1 MTELE
6 LRNKVVDVMRSWLGW
21 SEANGKFRTIID
33 LYNTQRPL
41 PRGYAVQ
48 YDDEWCATC
57 VTAAGIQ
64 AGLHDIILGECGC
77 GKMVELYRAAGRWEE
92 NDAYR
97 PEPGD
102 IIMYDWQDTG
112 KGDNTGGADH
122 VGIVEKVVGSAI
134 TVIEGNKG
142 EAVAR
147 RTLAVN
153 GRYIRGYCL
162 PDYASKAEEDD
173 DMDQTKFNEMFKTAL
188 AAHQRE
194 LMDNDC
200 GEWSREAREWAI
212 SVGLFAGNGT
222 TADGQPNYMWAS
234 PAFLSVCPAAR
245 AGVMSGGKRLAGG
258 KSRRRPDL
266 SQFSKWMIADIR
278 PLLWIVTVGGL
289 ALAAYCVR
297 VGYTGSLPWI
307 SAMVGLPWT
316 AHGTVCAFYLNLC
329 KSDHSEGGITYEAAK
344 AANFNVQQEPEG
356 SIDSPA
362 I

>member
-6 LRNKVVDVMRSWLGW
+6 LRNKVVEAMRDWLGW
-21 SEANGKFRTIID
+21 SEANGQYRAIID
-33 LYNTQRPL
+33 LYNAQRPL

-64 AGLHDIILGECGC
+64 AGLHDIILGECSC
-77 GKMVELYRAAGRWEE
+77 GKMIELYQAAGRWEE

-122 VGIVEKVVGSAI
+122 VGRGADGGGAAAE
-134 TVIEGNKG
+134 
-142 EAVAR
+142 
-147 RTLAVN
+147 N

-162 PDYASKAEEDD
+162 PDYASKAEEDSEVSYEQWKEY
-173 DMDQTKFNEMFKTAL
+173 MTKYQK
-188 AAHQRE
+188 E
-194 LMDNDC
+194 LQDNDC

-234 PAFLSVCPAAR
+234 PLTREQAAQLFYR
-245 AGVMSGGKRLAGG
+245 YA
-258 KSRRRPDL
+258 
-266 SQFSKWMIADIR
+266 QQH
-278 PLLWIVTVGGL
+278 GL
-289 ALAAYCVR
+289 V
-297 VGYTGSLPWI
+297 
-307 SAMVGLPWT
+307 
-316 AHGTVCAFYLNLC
+316 
-329 KSDHSEGGITYEAAK
+329 
-344 AANFNVQQEPEG
+344 
-356 SIDSPA
+356 
-362 I
+362 

>member
-6 LRNKVVDVMRSWLGW
+6 LRNKVVEAMRDWLGW
-21 SEANGKFRTIID
+21 SEANGKYRAIID

-64 AGLHDIILGECGC
+64 AGLHDIIFGECGC
-77 GKMVELYRAAGRWEE
+77 GKMIELYQAAGRWEE

-122 VGIVEKVVGSAI
+122 VGIVEKVVGNTI
-134 TVIEGNKG
+134 TIIEGNKG

-162 PDYASKAEEDD
+162 PNYASKAEEDE
-173 DMDQTKFNEMFKTAL
+173 DMDEEKFYSMFKAAL
-188 AAHQRE
+188 SKFLGE
-194 LMDNDC
+194 LRDNDS
-200 GEWSREAREWAI
+200 GDWSKEARDWCV

-222 TADGQPNYMWAS
+222 TDGGEANMMWED
-234 PAFLSVCPAAR
+234 FLTREQAAQLFYR
-245 AGVMSGGKRLAGG
+245 FAKTL
-258 KSRRRPDL
+258 
-266 SQFSKWMIADIR
+266 
-278 PLLWIVTVGGL
+278 GL
-289 ALAAYCVR
+289 V
-297 VGYTGSLPWI
+297 
-307 SAMVGLPWT
+307 
-316 AHGTVCAFYLNLC
+316 
-329 KSDHSEGGITYEAAK
+329 
-344 AANFNVQQEPEG
+344 
-356 SIDSPA
+356 
-362 I
+362 

>member
-21 SEANGKFRTIID
+21 SEANGKFRTIFD

-77 GKMVELYRAAGRWEE
+77 GKMIELYRAAGRWEE

-122 VGIVEKVVGSAI
+122 VGIVEKVVGSTI

-212 SVGLFAGNGT
+212 SVGLFVGNGT
-222 TADGQPNYMWAS
+222 TADGQPNYMWGS
-234 PAFLSVCPAAR
+234 PLTREQAAQLFYR
-245 AGVMSGGKRLAGG
+245 YAQRH
-258 KSRRRPDL
+258 
-266 SQFSKWMIADIR
+266 
-278 PLLWIVTVGGL
+278 GL
-289 ALAAYCVR
+289 A
-297 VGYTGSLPWI
+297 
-307 SAMVGLPWT
+307 
-316 AHGTVCAFYLNLC
+316 
-329 KSDHSEGGITYEAAK
+329 
-344 AANFNVQQEPEG
+344 
-356 SIDSPA
+356 
-362 I
+362 

>member
-6 LRNKVVDVMRSWLGW
+6 LRNKVASVMRGWLGY
-21 SEANGKFRTIID
+21 SEANGKFKAIID

-64 AGLHDIILGECGC
+64 AGLHDIILGECSC
-77 GKMVELYRAAGRWEE
+77 SKMIALYQAVGRWEE
-92 NDAYR
+92 DDAYR

-122 VGIVEKVVGSAI
+122 VGIVEKVVGNTI
-134 TVIEGNKG
+134 TIIEGNKG

-162 PDYASKAEEDD
+162 PDYASKAEEDE
-173 DMDQTKFNEMFKTAL
+173 DMDEEKFYSMFKAAL
-188 AAHQRE
+188 SKFRGE
-194 LMDNDC
+194 LRDNDS
-200 GEWSREAREWAI
+200 GDWSKEARDWCV

-222 TADGQPNYMWAS
+222 TDGGEANMMWED
-234 PAFLSVCPAAR
+234 FLTREQAAQLFYR
-245 AGVMSGGKRLAGG
+245 FAK
-258 KSRRRPDL
+258 
-266 SQFSKWMIADIR
+266 
-278 PLLWIVTVGGL
+278 THGL
-289 ALAAYCVR
+289 A
-297 VGYTGSLPWI
+297 
-307 SAMVGLPWT
+307 
-316 AHGTVCAFYLNLC
+316 
-329 KSDHSEGGITYEAAK
+329 
-344 AANFNVQQEPEG
+344 
-356 SIDSPA
+356 
-362 I
+362 

>member
-6 LRNKVVDVMRSWLGW
+6 LRNKVVEAMRDWLGW
-21 SEANGKFRTIID
+21 SEANGQYRAIID
-33 LYNTQRPL
+33 LYNAQRPL

-64 AGLHDIILGECGC
+64 AGLHDIILGECSC
-77 GKMVELYRAAGRWEE
+77 GKMIELYQAAGRWEE

-122 VGIVEKVVGSAI
+122 VGIVEKVVGNTI
-134 TVIEGNKG
+134 TIIEGNKG

-162 PDYASKAEEDD
+162 PDYASKAEEDSEVSYEQWKEY
-173 DMDQTKFNEMFKTAL
+173 MTKYQT
-188 AAHQRE
+188 E
-194 LMDNDC
+194 LQDNDC

-234 PAFLSVCPAAR
+234 PLTREQAAQLFYR
-245 AGVMSGGKRLAGG
+245 YA
-258 KSRRRPDL
+258 
-266 SQFSKWMIADIR
+266 QQH
-278 PLLWIVTVGGL
+278 GL
-289 ALAAYCVR
+289 V
-297 VGYTGSLPWI
+297 
-307 SAMVGLPWT
+307 
-316 AHGTVCAFYLNLC
+316 
-329 KSDHSEGGITYEAAK
+329 
-344 AANFNVQQEPEG
+344 
-356 SIDSPA
+356 
-362 I
+362 